1 MRCRVPA
8 AGQTILWRVEYRR
21 RSSTFEEFYLLNYF
35 SPIWF
40 ASQRPRRIRCSCELM
55 RLSAFIQANSERI
68 IKEWEEFAKT
78 FGAGG
83 GLPRLM
89 LRDHAPAIV
98 KFIVEDMETPQR
110 AAEEIAKAKGEGPIG
125 PIEHAAAI
133 HVGLRIESGFDLVQI
148 IAEYRAL
155 RSCVLRLWR
164 TDDPKSFAGGAA
176 EIVRF
181 AEAVDQ
187 NIGEAIPYYQER
199 EIQYRDQFL
208 GILGHDLRNP
218 ISVISLAAS
227 LLADDGLNEEQQ
239 QQMVARIQRS
249 TLRLDRMVTDILDF
263 ARGRLGSPMPLTLF
277 PANLAALVREVV
289 DEVRS
294 THSGLEIQYDDTNS
308 DLSGQWDSERV
319 KQMASNLLM
328 NAVQHGTGNKV
339 IVTTNGDQDF
349 VLLEVHNEGPPIA
362 KEMIET
368 IFDPLV
374 RVENPDRNM
383 TGLGLGLFIVKEIVS
398 AHSGTISVNST
409 QDAGTT
415 FSVRLPRRVS

>member
-1 MRCRVPA
+1 
-8 AGQTILWRVEYRR
+8 
-21 RSSTFEEFYLLNYF
+21 
-35 SPIWF
+35 
-40 ASQRPRRIRCSCELM
+40 
-55 RLSAFIQANSERI
+55 
-68 IKEWEEFAKT
+68 
-78 FGAGG
+78 
-83 GLPRLM
+83 
-89 LRDHAPAIV
+89 
-98 KFIVEDMETPQR
+98 
-110 AAEEIAKAKGEGPIG
+110 
-125 PIEHAAAI
+125 
-133 HVGLRIESGFDLVQI
+133 LVQI

-164 TDDPKSFAGGAA
+164 TDDPESFAGGAA

-199 EIQYRDQFL
+199 EIQYRDRFL

-218 ISVISLAAS
+218 INAISLSAS

-239 QQMVARIQRS
+239 QMAARIQRS
-249 TLRLDRMVTDILDF
+249 TLRLDRVVTDILDF
-263 ARGRLGSPMPLTLF
+263 ARGRLGSPIPLTLS

-294 THSGLEIQYDDTNS
+294 THSGLEIQYDTNG

-339 IVTTNGDQDF
+339 IVMTNGGQDF

-362 KEMIET
+362 KEMIGT

-374 RVENPDRNM
+374 RAGNPDRNM
-383 TGLGLGLFIVKEIVS
+383 IGLGLGLFIVKEIVS
-398 AHSGTISVNST
+398 AHNGTISVNST

-415 FSVRLPRRVS
+415 LSVRLPRRVS

>member
-1 MRCRVPA
+1 LQVSA
-8 AGQTILWRVEYRR
+8 RVEY
-21 RSSTFEEFYLLNYF
+21 
-35 SPIWF
+35 
-40 ASQRPRRIRCSCELM
+40 ADHGELM
-55 RLSAFIQANSERI
+55 RLSEFIKANSERI

-78 FGAGG
+78 CGAGA
-83 GLPRLM
+83 GLPRWM
-89 LRDHAPAIV
+89 LRDHASAIV
-98 KFIVEDMETPQR
+98 KFIVEDVEDMETPQH
-110 AAEEIAKAKGEGPIG
+110 AAEEIAKGKGEGPSG
-125 PIEHAAAI
+125 PIEHAAAV

-164 TDDPKSFAGGAA
+164 TDDPESFAGGAA

-199 EIQYRDQFL
+199 EIQYRDRFL
-208 GILGHDLRNP
+208 GMLGHDLRNP
-218 ISVISLAAS
+218 INSIAVCAS
-227 LLADDGLNEEQQ
+227 LLVEHELNEQQ
-239 QQMVARIQRS
+239 QGTVARILRS
-249 TLRLDRMVTDILDF
+249 TRRLDRMVTDILDF
-263 ARGRLGSPMPLTLF
+263 ARGRLGSPMPLTLS

-294 THSGLEIQYDDTNS
+294 THSSLEIQFDTNG
-308 DLSGQWDSERV
+308 DLSGHWDSERV

-328 NAVQHGTGNKV
+328 NAVQHGTGSKV

-362 KEMIET
+362 KEMIGA

-374 RVENPDRNM
+374 QAENSDRNM
-383 TGLGLGLFIVKEIVS
+383 IGLGLGLFIVKEIVS
-398 AHSGTISVNST
+398 AHSGTISVDST

>member
-1 MRCRVPA
+1 MD
-8 AGQTILWRVEYRR
+8 L
-21 RSSTFEEFYLLNYF
+21 FLNYF
-35 SPIWF
+35 SPIGLPVS
-40 ASQRPRRIRCSCELM
+40 ARVEYADHGELM
-55 RLSAFIQANSERI
+55 RLSEFIKADSERI

-78 FGAGG
+78 FGAGA

-110 AAEEIAKAKGEGPIG
+110 AVEEIEKAKGEGPSG
-125 PIEHAAAI
+125 PIEHAAAV

-155 RSCVLRLWR
+155 QSCVLRLWR
-164 TDDPKSFAGGAA
+164 TDDPESFAGGAA

-181 AEAVDQ
+181 AEAVAQ

-199 EIQYRDQFL
+199 EIQYRDRFL

-218 ISVISLAAS
+218 INSISLVAS
-227 LLADDGLNEEQQ
+227 LLADHGLNEEQQ
-239 QQMVARIQRS
+239 RRVARIQRS

-263 ARGRLGSPMPLTLF
+263 ARGRLGSPMPLTLS

-294 THSGLEIQYDDTNS
+294 THSGLEIQHDTNG

-319 KQMASNLLM
+319 KQMVSNLLM
-328 NAVQHGTGNKV
+328 NAVQHGTGNEV

-349 VLLEVHNEGPPIA
+349 VLLKVHNEGPPIA
-362 KEMIET
+362 QEMIGT

-374 RVENPDRNM
+374 RAENPDRNM
-383 TGLGLGLFIVKEIVS
+383 IGLGLGLFIVKEIVS

>member
-1 MRCRVPA
+1 
-8 AGQTILWRVEYRR
+8 
-21 RSSTFEEFYLLNYF
+21 
-35 SPIWF
+35 
-40 ASQRPRRIRCSCELM
+40 M
-55 RLSAFIQANSERI
+55 RLSEFIKANSERI

-78 FGAGG
+78 FAAGA
-83 GLPRLM
+83 GLPRWM
-89 LRDHAPAIV
+89 LRDHASAIV

-110 AAEEIAKAKGEGPIG
+110 SAEEFAKAKGEGPSG
-125 PIEHAAAI
+125 PIEHAAAV
-133 HVGLRIESGFDLVQI
+133 HVELRIESGFDLVQI

-155 RSCVLRLWR
+155 RACVLRLWR
-164 TDDPKSFAGGAA
+164 TDDPESFAGGAA
-176 EIVRF
+176 QIVRF

-199 EIQYRDQFL
+199 EIQYRDRFL

-218 ISVISLAAS
+218 INSISVGAS
-227 LLADDGLNEEQQ
+227 LLAEQGLNEAQQ
-239 QQMVARIQRS
+239 RTVARIQRS

-263 ARGRLGSPMPLTLF
+263 ARGRMGSPMPLTLS

-294 THSGLEIQYDDTNS
+294 THSGLEIQYDTNG

-339 IVTTNGDQDF
+339 IVTTNGDQES

-362 KEMIET
+362 KEMIGT

-374 RVENPDRNM
+374 RAENPDRNM
-383 TGLGLGLFIVKEIVS
+383 IGLGLGLFIVKEIVS